1 MKVILTEDIDKLGAA
16 GQTVEV
22 KTGYARNF
30 LLPRNLA
37 VAASKGNLRAVDHIK
52 QQNDLRDKKRRQ
64 GAEKVRDEL
73 EKLTLT
79 GQLVADDDGKVFGS
93 VTTHTIADLISEAG
107 QTVERRDIMLDE
119 PIKALGVYTIKIKV
133 DKEIFAN
140 VKLIVEKKAT

>member
-1 MKVILTEDIDKLGAA
+1 MKVILTEDIDKLGIA

-37 VAASKGNLRAVDHIK
+37 VPASKGNLRAVDHIK
-52 QQNDLRDKKRRQ
+52 QQKELRDKKRRQ

-79 GQLVADDDGKVFGS
+79 GQLVTDDEGKVFGS
-93 VTTHTIADLISEAG
+93 ITTHTISDLISEAG
-107 QTVERRDIMLDE
+107 QTVERREILLDE

>member
-1 MKVILTEDIDKLGAA
+1 MKVILTEDIAKLGSA

-37 VAASKGNLRAVDHIK
+37 VPASKGNLRAVDHIK
-52 QQNDLRDKKRRQ
+52 QQKELRDRKRRQ

-79 GQLVADDDGKVFGS
+79 GQLVTDEDGKVFGS
-93 VTTHTIADLISEAG
+93 ITTHTIADLIGEAG
-107 QTVERRDIMLDE
+107 QSVERRDIALDE
-119 PIKALGVYTIKIKV
+119 PIKALGVYTIKIKI
-133 DKEIFAN
+133 DKDITAN